1 MDHSCEEIAEIV
13 ACPVNTVKSR
23 MWHARRKLR
32 TIISAAA
39 APQGIVLGA
48 EGAGALTEGL
58 AVP

>member
-1 MDHSCEEIAEIV
+1 
-13 ACPVNTVKSR
+13 

-48 EGAGALTEGL
+48 DAAGAQGECL
-58 AVP
+58 ALP